1 MQSRV
6 RHIIFYRLDGLPPM
20 FKITHLS
27 RPVWNSFTY
36 NLVFAAFIT
45 LIQNIAYYR
54 QVLHL
59 VAIDS
64 WQNGLFLA
72 TMPAVIFAVLNILFT
87 LLFIS
92 WLRQGVVALLLLGG
106 AAVQYFMINY
116 GIIIDRTM
124 MQNVFETNMAES
136 MALVTPQYLL
146 WLTLLG
152 LVPALGALWVKIKP
166 TPLSWIA
173 LGARCFSILMSIVAI
188 LLVATFF
195 YKDYAS
201 LMRNNKEL
209 VKSLTPSNII
219 FANISYYR
227 HHAQANLPLVQIGLD
242 AHKKPLPGGDAKK
255 NLVILVVGETS
266 RAENFSLGGYDK
278 PTNPRLT
285 NDNVVY
291 FSQTA
296 SCGTSTGVS
305 VPCMFSNMPRAGY
318 DEQLAS
324 HQEGL
329 LDVLQHAGVNVRWQ
343 ENDGGCKGA
352 CDRVPTQDITEL
364 KLPGQCIGGECHDEA
379 LFNGVE
385 DYINQ
390 LNNDGII
397 VLHTMGSHGPAY
409 YQRYP
414 DAFRKFTPTCDTN
427 QIQTCSR
434 ESLINTYDNTIL
446 YIDYIVDKAINVLK
460 GHQDKFNTALVYLSD
475 HGESL
480 GEDGI
485 YLHSM
490 PYAVAP
496 TQQTHIPMLMW
507 LSGGYQQQFSINDS
521 CMRKQAGQQR
531 FSQDNLFHTVLGMFN
546 IATKE
551 YQPPLDILQPCRG
564 TS

>member
-1 MQSRV
+1 
-6 RHIIFYRLDGLPPM
+6 M
-20 FKITHLS
+20 FKMSRLS
-27 RPVWNSFTY
+27 RPVWSSFTY

-54 QVLHL
+54 QVSHL
-59 VAIDS
+59 VAINTWRD
-64 WQNGLFLA
+64 GLFLA
-72 TMPAVIFAVLNILFT
+72 TMPVVIFAVLNVLFA

-92 WLRQGVVALLLLGG
+92 WLRQGVVALLLVGG

-152 LVPALGALWVKIKP
+152 IVPALGALWVKIKP
-166 TPLSWIA
+166 TPLSWVTI
-173 LGARCFSILMSIVAI
+173 GARCFSILMSIVAI

-227 HHAQANLPLVQIGLD
+227 HRAQANLPLVQIGLD
-242 AHKKPLPGGDAKK
+242 AHKKPLASGDAKK

-278 PTNPRLT
+278 PTNPRLA
-285 NDNVVY
+285 NDNVIY
-291 FSQTA
+291 FGQTA

-318 DEQLAS
+318 DEQLAA

-352 CDRVPTQDITEL
+352 CDRVPSTDITAL
-364 KLPGQCIGGECHDEA
+364 NLPDQCSGGECHDEA
-379 LFNGVE
+379 LFSGVE

-414 DAFRKFTPTCDTN
+414 DDFRKFTPTCDTN

-446 YIDYIVDKAINVLK
+446 YVDYIVDKAINVLK

-507 LSGGYQQQFSINDS
+507 LSGGYQQQFSIDDS

-551 YQPPLDILQPCRG
+551 YQAPLDILQPCRG

>member
-1 MQSRV
+1 M
-6 RHIIFYRLDGLPPM
+6 FTLPR
-20 FKITHLS
+20 LS
-27 RPVWNSFTY
+27 RPVWSSFTY

-54 QVLHL
+54 QVSHL
-59 VAIDS
+59 VAISTWRD
-64 WQNGLFLA
+64 GLFLA
-72 TMPAVIFAVLNILFT
+72 TMPVVIFAVLNILFT
-87 LLFIS
+87 LLVIS
-92 WLRQGVVALLLLGG
+92 WLRQGVIALLLVGG

-166 TPLSWIA
+166 TPFSWIA
-173 LGARCFSILMSIVAI
+173 VGSRCFSILMSVVAI

-242 AHKKPLPGGDAKK
+242 AHKKPLPNSDAKK
-255 NLVILVVGETS
+255 NLVVLVVGETS
-266 RAENFSLGGYDK
+266 RAENFSLGGYSK

-285 NDNVVY
+285 KDNVVY
-291 FSQTA
+291 FGQTT

-305 VPCMFSNMPRAGY
+305 VPCMFSDMPRTGY
-318 DEQLAS
+318 DEQLAA
-324 HQEGL
+324 HEEGL

-352 CDRVPTQDITEL
+352 CDRVPSTDITAL
-364 KLPGQCIGGECHDEA
+364 NLPGQCIDGECHDEA

-397 VLHTMGSHGPAY
+397 VLHTMGSHGPSY

-427 QIQTCSR
+427 QIQTCSQ

-446 YIDYIVDKAINVLK
+446 YVDYIVDKAINVLK
-460 GHQDKFNTALVYLSD
+460 EHQDKFNTALVYLSD

-521 CMRKQAGQQR
+521 CIRRQAGQQR

-546 IATKE
+546 IATTE
-551 YQPPLDILQPCRG
+551 YQAPLDILQPCRG

>member
-1 MQSRV
+1 
-6 RHIIFYRLDGLPPM
+6 M
-20 FKITHLS
+20 FKMPRIS
-27 RPVWNSFTY
+27 RPVWSSFTY
-36 NLVFAAFIT
+36 NLIFSAFIT
-45 LIQNIAYYR
+45 LVQNVAYYR
-54 QVLHL
+54 QVSHL
-59 VAIDS
+59 VEVTTLRD
-64 WQNGLFLA
+64 GLFLA
-72 TMPAVIFAVLNILFT
+72 SMPLVIFSVLNILLI
-87 LLFIS
+87 LLCFS
-92 WLRQGVVALLLLGG
+92 WLRQIVVALLLIGG

-116 GIIIDRTM
+116 GIIIDRIM
-124 MQNVFETNMAES
+124 MQNVFETTAAES
-136 MALVTPQYLL
+136 MALVTPQYVI

-152 LVPALGALWVKIKP
+152 ILPALVALWIKIKP
-166 TPLSWIA
+166 MPLTYLA
-173 LGARCFSILMSIVAI
+173 VGARCLHVMVSIMAI
-188 LLVATFF
+188 LLVAAFF

-209 VKSLTPSNII
+209 VKSLTPSNLI

-227 HHAQANLPLVQIGLD
+227 HRAQSNLPLVQIGQD
-242 AHKKPLPGGDAKK
+242 AHKKPTPSDNGKK

-266 RAENFSLGGYDK
+266 RAENFSLGGYSK

-285 NDNVVY
+285 KQNVVY
-291 FSQTA
+291 FSQTT

-305 VPCMFSNMPRAGY
+305 VPCMFSNMPRDSY

-329 LDVLQHAGVNVRWQ
+329 LDVLQHADVNVRWH

-352 CDRVPTQDITEL
+352 CARVATQDIINLNLPEL
-364 KLPGQCIGGECHDEA
+364 CSNGECLDEA
-379 LFNGVE
+379 LFSGLE
-385 DYINQ
+385 EHINQ

-414 DAFRKFTPTCDTN
+414 DTFKVFTPSCDTN

-480 GEDGI
+480 GEDGV

-490 PYAVAP
+490 PYAIAP

-507 LSGGYQQQFSINDS
+507 FSSGYQQQFAINDS
-521 CMRKQAGQQR
+521 CMRKQASEQR

-546 IATKE
+546 IATQE
-551 YQPPLDILQPCRG
+551 YQASLDILQSCRG

>member
-1 MQSRV
+1 
-6 RHIIFYRLDGLPPM
+6 M
-20 FKITHLS
+20 FKMSRLS
-27 RPVWNSFTY
+27 RPVWSSFTY

-54 QVLHL
+54 QVSHL
-59 VAIDS
+59 VAINTWRD
-64 WQNGLFLA
+64 GLFLA
-72 TMPAVIFAVLNILFT
+72 TMPVVIFAVLNVLFA

-92 WLRQGVVALLLLGG
+92 WLRQGVVALLLVGG

-166 TPLSWIA
+166 TPLNWVTI
-173 LGARCFSILMSIVAI
+173 GARCFSILMSIVAI

-242 AHKKPLPGGDAKK
+242 AHKNPQASGDAKK

-278 PTNPRLT
+278 PTNPRLA
-285 NDNVVY
+285 NDNVIY
-291 FSQTA
+291 FGQTA

-318 DEQLAS
+318 DEQLAA

-352 CDRVPTQDITEL
+352 CDRVSSTDITAL
-364 KLPGQCIGGECHDEA
+364 NLPDQCSGGECRDEA
-379 LFNGVE
+379 LFSGVE

-414 DAFRKFTPTCDTN
+414 DDFRKFTPTCDTN

-446 YIDYIVDKAINVLK
+446 YVDYIVDKAINVLK

-507 LSGGYQQQFSINDS
+507 LSGGYQQQFSIDDS

-551 YQPPLDILQPCRG
+551 YQAPLDILQPCRG

>member
-1 MQSRV
+1 M
-6 RHIIFYRLDGLPPM
+6 FTLPR
-20 FKITHLS
+20 LS
-27 RPVWNSFTY
+27 RPVWSSFTY

-54 QVLHL
+54 QVSHL
-59 VAIDS
+59 VAISTWRD
-64 WQNGLFLA
+64 GLFLA
-72 TMPAVIFAVLNILFT
+72 TMPVVIFAVLNILFT
-87 LLFIS
+87 LLVIS
-92 WLRQGVVALLLLGG
+92 WLRQGVIALLLVGG

-166 TPLSWIA
+166 TPFSWIA
-173 LGARCFSILMSIVAI
+173 VGSRCFSILMSVVAI

-242 AHKKPLPGGDAKK
+242 AHKKPLPNGNAKK
-255 NLVILVVGETS
+255 NLVVLVVGETS
-266 RAENFSLGGYDK
+266 RAENFSLGGYSK

-291 FSQTA
+291 FGQTT

-305 VPCMFSNMPRAGY
+305 VPCMFSDMPRTGY
-318 DEQLAS
+318 DEQLAA
-324 HQEGL
+324 HEEGL

-352 CDRVPTQDITEL
+352 CDRVPSTDITAL
-364 KLPGQCIGGECHDEA
+364 NLPGQCIDGECHDEA

-397 VLHTMGSHGPAY
+397 VLHTMGSHGPSY

-427 QIQTCSR
+427 QIQTCSQ

-446 YIDYIVDKAINVLK
+446 YVDYIVDKAINVLK
-460 GHQDKFNTALVYLSD
+460 EHQDKFNTALVYLSD

-521 CMRKQAGQQR
+521 CIRRQAGQQR

-546 IATKE
+546 IATTE
-551 YQPPLDILQPCRG
+551 YQAPLDILQPCRG

>member
-1 MQSRV
+1 M
-6 RHIIFYRLDGLPPM
+6 FTLPR
-20 FKITHLS
+20 LS
-27 RPVWNSFTY
+27 RPVWSSFTY

-54 QVLHL
+54 QVSHL
-59 VAIDS
+59 VAISTWRD
-64 WQNGLFLA
+64 GLFLA
-72 TMPAVIFAVLNILFT
+72 TMPVVIFAVLNILFT
-87 LLFIS
+87 LLVIS
-92 WLRQGVVALLLLGG
+92 WLRQGVIALLLVGG

-166 TPLSWIA
+166 TPFSWIA
-173 LGARCFSILMSIVAI
+173 VGSRCFSILMSVVAI

-242 AHKKPLPGGDAKK
+242 AHKKPLPNSDAKK
-255 NLVILVVGETS
+255 NLVVLVVGETS
-266 RAENFSLGGYDK
+266 RAENFSLGGYSK

-291 FSQTA
+291 FGQTT

-305 VPCMFSNMPRAGY
+305 VPCMFSDMPRTGY
-318 DEQLAS
+318 DEQLAA
-324 HQEGL
+324 HEEGL
-329 LDVLQHAGVNVRWQ
+329 LDVLQHAGINVRWQ

-352 CDRVPTQDITEL
+352 CDRVPSTDITAL
-364 KLPGQCIGGECHDEA
+364 NLPGQCIDGECHDEA

-397 VLHTMGSHGPAY
+397 VLHTMGSHGPSY

-427 QIQTCSR
+427 QIQTCSQ

-446 YIDYIVDKAINVLK
+446 YVDYIVDKAINVLK
-460 GHQDKFNTALVYLSD
+460 EHQDKFNTALVYLSD

-521 CMRKQAGQQR
+521 CIRRQAGQQR

-546 IATKE
+546 IATTE
-551 YQPPLDILQPCRG
+551 YQAPLDILQPCRG

>member
-1 MQSRV
+1 M
-6 RHIIFYRLDGLPPM
+6 FTLPR
-20 FKITHLS
+20 LS
-27 RPVWNSFTY
+27 RPVWSSFTY

-54 QVLHL
+54 QVSHL
-59 VAIDS
+59 VAISTWRD
-64 WQNGLFLA
+64 GLFLA
-72 TMPAVIFAVLNILFT
+72 TMPVVIFAVLNILFT
-87 LLFIS
+87 LLVIS
-92 WLRQGVVALLLLGG
+92 WLRQGVIALLLVGG

-166 TPLSWIA
+166 TPFSWIA
-173 LGARCFSILMSIVAI
+173 VGSRCFSILMSVVAI

-242 AHKKPLPGGDAKK
+242 AHKKPLPNSDAKK
-255 NLVILVVGETS
+255 NLVVLVVGETS
-266 RAENFSLGGYDK
+266 RAENFSLGGYSK

-291 FSQTA
+291 FGQTT

-305 VPCMFSNMPRAGY
+305 VPCMFSDMPRTGY
-318 DEQLAS
+318 DEQLAA
-324 HQEGL
+324 HEEGL

-352 CDRVPTQDITEL
+352 CDRVPSTDITAL
-364 KLPGQCIGGECHDEA
+364 NLPGQCIDGECHDEA

-397 VLHTMGSHGPAY
+397 VLHTMGSHGPSY

-427 QIQTCSR
+427 QIQTCSQ

-446 YIDYIVDKAINVLK
+446 YVDYIVDKAINVLK
-460 GHQDKFNTALVYLSD
+460 EHQDKFNTALVYLSD

-521 CMRKQAGQQR
+521 CIRRQAGQQR

-546 IATKE
+546 IATTE
-551 YQPPLDILQPCRG
+551 YQAPLDILQPCRG

>member
-1 MQSRV
+1 
-6 RHIIFYRLDGLPPM
+6 M
-20 FKITHLS
+20 FKITRPS
-27 RPVWNSFTY
+27 RPVWSSFIY

-54 QVLHL
+54 QALQL
-59 VAIDS
+59 VITDS
-64 WQNGLFLA
+64 WWNGLFLA
-72 TMPAVIFAVLNILFT
+72 TMPIVIFAVLNIFFT
-87 LLFIS
+87 LLIIP
-92 WLRQGVVALLLLGG
+92 WLRQGIVALMLTGG

-136 MALVTPQYLL
+136 MALVTPQYVL

-152 LVPALGALWVKIKP
+152 IVPALAALWVKIRP

-173 LGARCFSILMSIVAI
+173 IGSRCFSIMLSIIAI
-188 LLVATFF
+188 ILVATFF

-219 FANISYYR
+219 LAGISYYR

-242 AHKKPLPGGDAKK
+242 AHKNVPADNTKK

-266 RAENFSLGGYDK
+266 RAENFSLGGYNK

-291 FSQTA
+291 FSQTT

-305 VPCMFSNMPRAGY
+305 VPCMFSGMPRTGY
-318 DEQLAS
+318 DEQLAA

-329 LDVLQHAGVNVRWQ
+329 LDILQHAGVSVRWQ
-343 ENDGGCKGA
+343 ENDAGCKGA
-352 CDRVPTQDITEL
+352 CARVPTLDATAL
-364 KLPGQCIGGECHDEA
+364 NLPGQCLDGECHDEV
-379 LFNGVE
+379 LFNGVD

-397 VLHTMGSHGPAY
+397 VLHTIGSHGPAY

-427 QIQTCSR
+427 QIQTCSQ

-446 YIDYIVDKAINVLK
+446 YVDYIVDKAINVLK

-480 GEDGI
+480 GEDGL

-507 LSGGYQQQFSINDS
+507 FSGGYQQQFAINDS
-521 CMRKQAGQQR
+521 CMRRQASQQR

-551 YQPPLDILQPCRG
+551 YQAPLDILQPCRG

>member
-1 MQSRV
+1 
-6 RHIIFYRLDGLPPM
+6 M
-20 FKITHLS
+20 FKMSRLS
-27 RPVWNSFTY
+27 RPVWSSFTY

-54 QVLHL
+54 QVSHL
-59 VAIDS
+59 VAINTWRD
-64 WQNGLFLA
+64 GLFLA
-72 TMPAVIFAVLNILFT
+72 TMPVVIFAVLNILFA
-87 LLFIS
+87 LLVIS
-92 WLRQGVVALLLLGG
+92 WLRQGVVALLLVGG

-152 LVPALGALWVKIKP
+152 LIPALGALWVKIKP

-173 LGARCFSILMSIVAI
+173 VGARCFSILMSIVAI

-227 HHAQANLPLVQIGLD
+227 HHVQANLPLVQIGLD
-242 AHKKPLPGGDAKK
+242 AHKKPLPSSDAKK

-266 RAENFSLGGYDK
+266 RAENFSLGGYGK
-278 PTNPRLT
+278 PTNPLLA

-318 DEQLAS
+318 DEQLAA

-352 CDRVPTQDITEL
+352 CDRVPSQDITAL
-364 KLPGQCIGGECHDEA
+364 NLPGQCTGGECHDEA
-379 LFNGVE
+379 LFSGVE

-446 YIDYIVDKAINVLK
+446 YVDYIVDKAINVLK

-507 LSGGYQQQFSINDS
+507 LSGGYQQQFSIDDS
-521 CMRKQAGQQR
+521 CLRKQAGQQR

-551 YQPPLDILQPCRG
+551 YQVPLDILQPCRG

>member
-1 MQSRV
+1 
-6 RHIIFYRLDGLPPM
+6 
-20 FKITHLS
+20 
-27 RPVWNSFTY
+27 
-36 NLVFAAFIT
+36 
-45 LIQNIAYYR
+45 
-54 QVLHL
+54 
-59 VAIDS
+59 
-64 WQNGLFLA
+64 
-72 TMPAVIFAVLNILFT
+72 
-87 LLFIS
+87 
-92 WLRQGVVALLLLGG
+92 
-106 AAVQYFMINY
+106 
-116 GIIIDRTM
+116 
-124 MQNVFETNMAES
+124 
-136 MALVTPQYLL
+136 
-146 WLTLLG
+146 
-152 LVPALGALWVKIKP
+152 
-166 TPLSWIA
+166 
-173 LGARCFSILMSIVAI
+173 
-188 LLVATFF
+188 
-195 YKDYAS
+195 
-201 LMRNNKEL
+201 MRNNKEL

-219 FANISYYR
+219 LANISYYR

-242 AHKKPLPGGDAKK
+242 AHKNPLPAGDVKK

-266 RAENFSLGGYDK
+266 RAENFSLGGYGK
-278 PTNPRLT
+278 LTNPRLA

-291 FSQTA
+291 FGQTA

-305 VPCMFSNMPRAGY
+305 VPCMFSGMPRTGY

-329 LDVLQHAGVNVRWQ
+329 LDILQHAGVSVLWQ

-352 CDRVPTQDITEL
+352 CDRVPTRDITAL
-364 KLPGQCIGGECHDEA
+364 DLPGQCIDGECHDEA
-379 LFNGVE
+379 LFHGVD

-390 LNNDGII
+390 LKNDGII

-414 DAFRKFTPTCDTN
+414 EAFRQFTPTCDTN

-446 YIDYIVDKAINVLK
+446 YVDYIVDKAINVLK

-480 GEDGI
+480 GEDGM

-507 LSGGYQQQFSINDS
+507 FSGGYQQQFAINDS
-521 CMRKQAGQQR
+521 CMRKQADQQR

-551 YQPPLDILQPCRG
+551 YQAPLDILQPCRG